1 MRHHR
6 PALSASEAYP
16 ATQADAA
23 ASFVFLAPP
32 HLIMKTFKN
41 FAVALGLSAAA
52 LVQAAPAPAQPDWQ
66 GDLRPLSSAEWSR
79 ERAAHLLE
87 RAGFG
92 GTPAEVD
99 KLAAMSPSDAV
110 RSLVRYQRIKDQMP
124 AFDESGAFDP
134 GLDPFA
140 PSRPSATDLGKA
152 TGESLGVKAKPEG
165 NRKLQQVADR
175 YLYWLRASKL
185 ETQRIAYWWA
195 NRMLVSPRPLEEKMT
210 LFWHGHFATGEEKV
224 HDYRKMLKQ
233 NMLLRAKATGNFR
246 DLLISVAQDPAMLS
260 YLDAAVNV
268 KGAPNENFAREIM
281 ELFSMG
287 VGNYS
292 EQDIREAARAFTG
305 WNYKGLQFVID
316 PSRHD
321 AGSKTVLGQT
331 GSFDGVQV
339 IDIILSKPV
348 TSEYIASKLYKY
360 FVREEVTPEMRVKL
374 GKLLRD
380 AKFEVAPF
388 LEIVFLSKDFYS
400 DASVGTRIKPP
411 VELVISTYR
420 KMGLKE
426 VPGIPDFN
434 DLTESM
440 GQKLLFPPNVAGWAS
455 GKAWITPGLLL
466 VRGNFIYDTAYPQI
480 DFVPN
485 DRVPDDRYGIVP
497 VADKLAMGKDV
508 TTATKPD
515 GKDVTSMSMQSDRDE
530 DFNTRLAS
538 YHAWRKAIEKVKP
551 IPRAPARLD
560 LSQIVRDAGCTT
572 ARQAVDHLVLR
583 FLTVP
588 VDAARRE
595 KIAQLLASDLGTTDL
610 KHADSYMEEGLRNA
624 LHVILSL
631 PGYQLG

>member
-6 PALSASEAYP
+6 PAQSALQAYP
-16 ATQADAA
+16 APQADAA
-23 ASFVFLAPP
+23 ASFAFLAPP
-32 HLIMKTFKN
+32 SLIMKTIRN